1 MKTKNVHVVQAGLI
15 VALYFVLTLISNA
28 MGLAFGP
35 IQVRL
40 SEILCILPVFTPA
53 AIPGLCIGCALS
65 NLASPYGIADILIGT
80 FATLLAAVLTRV
92 LRNVKVKGY
101 PLISS
106 LMPVICNAVIIGAEL
121 TFFLA
126 DGKSAKITTFL
137 LTALEVG
144 IGELISVVIIGL
156 MVFYKVLSKPNI
168 SKIFEPLTDS

>member
-1 MKTKNVHVVQAGLI
+1 MKTKNVYVVQAGLI
-15 VALYFVLTLISNA
+15 AALYFVLTLISNA

-92 LRNVKVKGY
+92 LRNVRVKGY
-101 PLISS
+101 PFASS
-106 LMPVICNAVIIGAEL
+106 LMPVICNAVIVGAEL

-144 IGELISVVIIGL
+144 IGEFISVVIIGL
-156 MVFYKVLSKPNI
+156 MIFYKVLSRPNI

>member
-1 MKTKNVHVVQAGLI
+1 MKTKNIYVVQAGLI
-15 VALYFVLTLISNA
+15 AALYFVLTLISNA

-53 AIPGLCIGCALS
+53 AVPGLAIGCAVS

-80 FATLLAAVLTRV
+80 SATLIAAVLTRIT
-92 LRNVKVKGY
+92 RGIKIKGY
-101 PLISS
+101 PFLSS
-106 LMPVICNAVIIGAEL
+106 LMPVIANALIVGAEL

-126 DGKSAKITTFL
+126 NGQKAKTTVFL

-144 IGELISVVIIGL
+144 AGEFISVVIIGL
-156 MVFYKVLSKPNI
+156 LIFYKILSKPNI
-168 SKIFEPLTDS
+168 SKIFEPLTES